1 MHCCARNIERLTRIP
16 KLRTDL
22 QSRILSWLLLPFCQD
37 LESFAHVLVAFFNI
51 CGCGKIT
58 DNLSEASRL
67 VFSGSDLQEA
77 IWDLRLDRATRGNES
92 LDIFTWPIMFPSRTI
107 RANSASTTWFT
118 GIVSEQSQQKHAA
131 TRATRVLCRGTQNTH
146 S

>member
-22 QSRILSWLLLPFCQD
+22 QSRFVSWLLLPFCQD

-58 DNLSEASRL
+58 VWNAPQLCTPEQAQRVEEPMVQWGAGLILVATLYRGMRRL
-67 VFSGSDLQEA
+67 
-77 IWDLRLDRATRGNES
+77 T
-92 LDIFTWPIMFPSRTI
+92 
-107 RANSASTTWFT
+107 
-118 GIVSEQSQQKHAA
+118 
-131 TRATRVLCRGTQNTH
+131 
-146 S
+146 

>member
-22 QSRILSWLLLPFCQD
+22 QSRFLSWLLLPFCQD

-58 DNLSEASRL
+58 DNLSEASKL
-67 VFSGSDLQEA
+67 VFSGSDFQEA
-77 IWDLRLDRATRGNES
+77 TWDLRLDRATRGNES
-92 LDIFTWPIMFPSRTI
+92 FDISLGLI
-107 RANSASTTWFT
+107 T
-118 GIVSEQSQQKHAA
+118 GFSETCLPCWSDRQQL
-131 TRATRVLCRGTQNTH
+131 TYNPV
-146 S
+146 